1 MCLLNICTTNYFGGY
16 MNLIKYEPFGT
27 MVRRMENFWNA
38 FDNRPAY
45 SHFSQGYV
53 PKVDISEDGGNFFI
67 QVEVPGFP
75 KDHVKVTINDE
86 NLLTIRGEMKHEE
99 KNEDKNYLRI
109 ERRAGSFERS
119 FSLPDN
125 VDRENIEA
133 KFENGLLN
141 VTIKKKEPEQPKV
154 KEISLS

>member
-1 MCLLNICTTNYFGGY
+1 
-16 MNLIKYEPFGT
+16 MNLIKYDPFNS

-45 SHFSQGYV
+45 RYYSQGYM
-53 PKVDISEDGGNFFI
+53 PKVDISEDGGNFYF
-67 QVEVPGFP
+67 QAEVPGFR
-75 KDHVKVTINDE
+75 KEQVKVTINDE
-86 NLLTIRGEMKHEE
+86 NLLTIKGEMTQEE
-99 KNEDKNYLRI
+99 KSEDKSYLRI

-125 VDRENIEA
+125 IDKDNIEA

-141 VTIKKKEPEQPKV
+141 VRIQKKEPEQPKV
-154 KEISLS
+154 KEIELS